1 MLLKVSQ
8 FDRFWTRK
16 FHRKLKSFPG
26 NNLRF
31 LGTLVMPIDTVR
43 RILMN
48 ENLKTERNT
57 IYSVEPSELIEE
69 TKYRGFWHCTKVLVK
84 EHGITRLWR
93 GEPLES

>member
-1 MLLKVSQ
+1 
-8 FDRFWTRK
+8 
-16 FHRKLKSFPG
+16 
-26 NNLRF
+26 
-31 LGTLVMPIDTVR
+31 MPIDTVR

-69 TKYRGFWHCTKVLVK
+69 PKYRGFWHCTKVLVR

-93 GEPLES
+93 GEPSIVFTQGMGKL

>member
-1 MLLKVSQ
+1 
-8 FDRFWTRK
+8 
-16 FHRKLKSFPG
+16 
-26 NNLRF
+26 
-31 LGTLVMPIDTVR
+31 MPIDTVR

-69 TKYRGFWHCTKVLVK
+69 TKYRGFWHCTRVLVK

-93 GEPLES
+93 GKPLEELKRKKLTKF